1 MDNRFSYNPVSTA
14 PISPQPVAQPNR
26 SNRTAFWIV
35 IALISILIV
44 AGAAA
49 VAGYR
54 YVNPRFAAW
63 LKEKREQRRSGLPGA
78 KKDLYGSLAGLRIEE
93 VIPNSPAARAG
104 LKYGDVLIAYNNRP
118 ITNSDEIGSVISY
131 FKDQYDRTGKPTTA
145 EVAFYT
151 DGDMT
156 VHTVRVPVGKL
167 GVYTRDWTFAG
178 AFVEDA
184 IVDRDNY
191 AAGEKYANEAAAS
204 GQYTDDQILHMRML
218 CVNNEKDGDEIRRT
232 QLDEL
237 FKKHDPEKLY
247 NFAYDD
253 LQHNKR
259 YHAAAAVFERYLK
272 IVKVDVSTELNL
284 ALCYSESGRYDEAEA
299 LITKVLARSEDDD
312 NSPSEYGMTVV
323 SNIRG
328 RIFMAR
334 RQYDK
339 AQERFE
345 AALERNPGDPYY
357 TLAFLYC
364 VAQRDAMGEKPGQF
378 EVAYKTVCAPSC
390 ETETEMGYHI
400 DALRAF
406 TLVKHNRVDEA
417 RRAVVKWR
425 GSADAKRYIPIFWRR
440 FSEGAAIIDN
450 WNTLIAE

>member
-1 MDNRFSYNPVSTA
+1 
-14 PISPQPVAQPNR
+14 
-26 SNRTAFWIV
+26 
-35 IALISILIV
+35 
-44 AGAAA
+44 
-49 VAGYR
+49 
-54 YVNPRFAAW
+54 
-63 LKEKREQRRSGLPGA
+63 
-78 KKDLYGSLAGLRIEE
+78 
-93 VIPNSPAARAG
+93 
-104 LKYGDVLIAYNNRP
+104 
-118 ITNSDEIGSVISY
+118 
-131 FKDQYDRTGKPTTA
+131 
-145 EVAFYT
+145 
-151 DGDMT
+151 
-156 VHTVRVPVGKL
+156 L